1 MVCTQCRTSTTWR
14 AQVWNMTALSAFPAG
29 ASQGAVGWRGAQGR
43 WARQQCREE
52 SVGVGQAPST
62 PWGTRGQQASPF
74 QLHHKA
80 TFFFFFFCI
89 LWFFFSSINISKE
102 ESKGRCLSRVF
113 VVVVVVVLGGIV
125 FICCC
130 LFHFSK
136 GKGRERLLQQSPVF
150 ACNGPWAD
158 GCSIHTD
165 SSPGACWPPSCHP
178 HRKESQQ
185 TYPWQ
190 RSFG

>member
-1 MVCTQCRTSTTWR
+1 MPSLQEHPRELWVGGGHRAGGLGSSAGRSLWVWAKRPAHPGAREASKPPHSSSTI
-14 AQVWNMTALSAFPAG
+14 
-29 ASQGAVGWRGAQGR
+29 
-43 WARQQCREE
+43 RQ
-52 SVGVGQAPST
+52 
-62 PWGTRGQQASPF
+62 
-74 QLHHKA
+74 L
-80 TFFFFFFCI
+80 FFFFFCI

-165 SSPGACWPPSCHP
+165 SSPGACRPPSCHP